1 MISISVI
8 SYCQTVDKINWSE
21 SVDYKKK
28 NGIIRMCKV
37 RSDKM
42 CQINAVERK
51 CRVEGDGNTGEK
63 QMKIII

>member
-1 MISISVI
+1 
-8 SYCQTVDKINWSE
+8 
-21 SVDYKKK
+21 
-28 NGIIRMCKV
+28 MCKV